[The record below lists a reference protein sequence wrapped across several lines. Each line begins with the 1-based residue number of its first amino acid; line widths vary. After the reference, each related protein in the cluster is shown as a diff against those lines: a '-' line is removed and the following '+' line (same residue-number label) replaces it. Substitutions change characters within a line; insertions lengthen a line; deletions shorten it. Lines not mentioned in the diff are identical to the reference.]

1 MRGSLGVSIWEGLQA
16 REGEIIYLNLFI
28 SLGIFYYIFSS
39 LPCFFLFIPLQF
51 LFLFRYAPMPVHN
64 GLPSFNM

>member
-39 LPCFFLFIPLQF
+39 LPCFFSVYSVAI
-51 LFLFRYAPMPVHN
+51 
-64 GLPSFNM
+64 SISI